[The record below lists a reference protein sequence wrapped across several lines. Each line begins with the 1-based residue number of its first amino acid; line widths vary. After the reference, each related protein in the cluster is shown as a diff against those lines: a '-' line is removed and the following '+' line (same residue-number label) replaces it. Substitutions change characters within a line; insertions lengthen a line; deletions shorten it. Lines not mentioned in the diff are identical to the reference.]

1 MTTFII
7 GRKEELAYWSKN
19 DVIQNTKLLLKQYG
33 LEVEE
38 LEKKVKEETTNKL
51 KDAFALAR
59 HSSLPSLERSSSY
72 EYA

>member
-1 MTTFII
+1 M
-7 GRKEELAYWSKN
+7 A
-19 DVIQNTKLLLKQYG
+19 Q
-33 LEVEE
+33 EVEE
-38 LEKKVKEETTNKL
+38 IEKKVKEETTNKL